1 MGMNYSQN
9 VCMSHMIVIR
19 SIKAFMTLLVLERDK
34 ATNKWDSFV
43 NSNLNIIWILKFVV
57 NSAHQDSTQLKGSW
71 PFQSH
76 KLFEVFTPI
85 SFSTTFIEIQKGVNK

>member
-34 ATNKWDSFV
+34 ATNK
-43 NSNLNIIWILKFVV
+43 
-57 NSAHQDSTQLKGSW
+57 
-71 PFQSH
+71 
-76 KLFEVFTPI
+76 
-85 SFSTTFIEIQKGVNK
+85 